1 MPAHRNNSKRLT
13 LPKSRI
19 LRGTGSFD
27 RVFANSKR
35 IKGRTT
41 DVRFLLLNNES
52 AEIKVGFVSGKKTG
66 NAVTR
71 NRNKRLMRE
80 AYRKNQHILSASES
94 GSGVHIL
101 FIANAG
107 FRTFADTEQ
116 DIINHLRFIKESV
129 SKNPQGL

>member
-107 FRTFADTEQ
+107 LRTFADTEQ

-129 SKNPQGL
+129 IKNPQGL